1 MSGPEPSNEPAQPVA
16 PVAWRATRRRRL
28 LVWRIAAIVAIV
40 LAVVAVLPRP
50 ARLTAGQGQS
60 PHLVRL
66 KLTGLITEDA
76 DRIAALDAAA
86 KDASV
91 KALLLSIDSP
101 GGTVGGGIALH
112 DALVRFAAAKPVVAV
127 MGDIAASAAY
137 MDAVPSARIFASAGT
152 LTGSIGVLMQSP
164 DFSGLLGKLGVSVD
178 MLVSGP
184 LKGQPSGVQPLSPAG
199 RAMLQGIVDDYD
211 TQFVEMVA
219 AGRHLPVERVR
230 ALADGRPYTGRQALS
245 AGLIDQIGDEHAAR
259 EWLAAQRH
267 VPATLAIV
275 ALPKPHRAASR
286 RTRLL
291 RLLRDDDGDGDASVS
306 LGGMLWHAALPAPL
320 RESIDARL
328 LSGPVALWQP

>member
-1 MSGPEPSNEPAQPVA
+1 MLIARQ
-16 PVAWRATRRRRL
+16 RRRL
-28 LVWRIAAIVAIV
+28 LVWRIAAIAAFV
-40 LAVVAVLPRP
+40 LALVAVLPRP
-50 ARLTAGQGQS
+50 GRVGAMHTQA

-66 KLTGLITEDA
+66 KLTGLITDNT
-76 DRIAALDAAA
+76 DRIAAIDAAA

-91 KALLLSIDSP
+91 KAMLLTIDSP
-101 GGTVGGGIALH
+101 GGTVGGGMALH
-112 DALVRFAAAKPVVAV
+112 DALARFAAAKPLVAV
-127 MGDIAASAAY
+127 MGDVAASAAY
-137 MDAVPSARIFASAGT
+137 MDAAPSARIFASPGT

-164 DFSGLLGKLGVSVD
+164 DFSGLLGKLGINVD

-219 AGRHLPVERVR
+219 AGRHLPVDRVR
-230 ALADGRPYTGRQALS
+230 ALADGRPYTGRQALA

-259 EWLAAQRH
+259 DWLAAQRH
-267 VPATLAIV
+267 VPATLDII

-286 RTRLL
+286 RTLLL
-291 RLLRDDDGDGDASVS
+291 RLLRDDDDGNDADSAS
-306 LGGMLWHAALPAPL
+306 LGAMLWRTALPPAL
-320 RESIDARL
+320 REAIDARL